1 MSARGGRRV
10 AARRG
15 MTLVEVVVAMFI
27 LTGVLLSLG
36 SFSLRFAQA
45 NSQAH
50 LVITANE
57 IAASRLDEV
66 HMQPTYAAVTAMATP
81 AGTPDLINADN
92 VVFRRATSVK
102 QFGGTATTDSINY
115 KAVTVVVTQQV
126 MKKVVSKT
134 TAIAAW

>member
-1 MSARGGRRV
+1 VSARGGRRL

-36 SFSLRFAQA
+36 SFSMRFAQA

-66 HMQPTYAAVTAMATP
+66 HTQPTYAAVGTMAT
-81 AGTPDLINADN
+81 AVGSPDQVRADG
-92 VVFRRATSVK
+92 VTFLRATSVR
-102 QFGGTATTDSINY
+102 QVGGTPADSVNY
-115 KAVTVVVTQQV
+115 KAVTVVVTQQ
-126 MKKVVSKT
+126 MMRKTVSKT

>member
-1 MSARGGRRV
+1 MT
-10 AARRG
+10 ARRG
-15 MTLVEVVVAMFI
+15 MTLVEVVVALFI

-36 SFSLRFAQA
+36 SFSMRFAQA

-66 HMQPTYAAVTAMATP
+66 RMQPTYAAVSSLATP
-81 AGTPDLINADN
+81 ANTPDQVRADN
-92 VVFRRATSVK
+92 VTFFRATSVK
-102 QFGGTATTDSINY
+102 QFGGTAATDSMNY
-115 KAVTVVVTQQV
+115 KAVTVVVTQP
-126 MKKVVSKT
+126 MMRKTVSKT